1 MKLAKTLK
9 SELKNF
15 IDAPYPLWET
25 SLTKQLVHSKYEGL
39 AIKGIADRFAYNTVT
54 VLNLQNSL
62 PNKQFLVSHHGNA
75 IYMEKPDKENLGGFY
90 QEHGLLPLSERALIS
105 EKAASKIKAATDQ
118 LSLVPECVQCVSGL
132 VNCIQV
138 IKSEGPEYDASY
150 SHPDIP
156 FTIFI
161 SICQD
166 SSILSS
172 LRVAE
177 NILHEA
183 MHLKLSLIQ
192 EHLQLIKPDTQDTFY
207 SPWRDTHR
215 PLIGVLHGLFVFRAI
230 LDFYRFISLYSDN
243 EQQLEFLQDR
253 ITTIKEELGELVNF
267 GSEKELTVLG
277 SNFATKLLQY

>member
-1 MKLAKTLK
+1 MKLADTLE
-9 SELKNF
+9 SELKSF
-15 IDAPYPLWET
+15 INEPYTLWET
-25 SLTKQLVHSKYEGL
+25 SLTTQLVHSKYESL
-39 AIKGIADRFAYNTVT
+39 ALTGIADRLAYNTVSA
-54 VLNLQNSL
+54 LNFQTSL

-75 IYMEKPDKENLGGFY
+75 IYMEKPDKENLDGFY
-90 QEHGLLPLSERALIS
+90 QEHGLLALSERALIND
-105 EKAASKIKAATDQ
+105 KAASKIKAAIDL
-118 LSLVPECVQCVSGL
+118 LSLVPECVECVSAL

-138 IKSEGPEYDASY
+138 IKSEGPEYDTSY

-156 FTIFI
+156 FTVFI

-192 EHLQLIKPDTQDTFY
+192 EHVQLIKPDCQDTFY

-215 PLIGVLHGLFVFRAI
+215 PLVGVLHGLFVFRAI
-230 LDFYRFISLYSDN
+230 LDFYSFISLSCGN
-243 EQQLEFLQDR
+243 GLQLEFLQDR
-253 ITTIKEELGELVNF
+253 VTMIKEELRTLAHF
-267 GSEKELTVLG
+267 GSAKGLTKLG
-277 SNFATKLLQY
+277 GNFATRLLQY